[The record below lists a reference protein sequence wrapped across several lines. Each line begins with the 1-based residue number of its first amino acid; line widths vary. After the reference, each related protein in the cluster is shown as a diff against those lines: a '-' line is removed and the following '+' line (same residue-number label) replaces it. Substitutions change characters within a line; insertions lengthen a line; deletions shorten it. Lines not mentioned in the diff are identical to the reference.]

1 MTAIRAISEVITDMN
16 AALTEDQVSVGQI
29 LEAFHERGFGFL
41 LLIFAFPMA
50 LPIPKPPGLST
61 ILAIPLILLTVQ
73 QALGF
78 HTIWFPAFIRRKSFS
93 SAAFSRVIET
103 SIPWLKKIEA
113 LARPRL
119 GMITQGA
126 FSNVIGVC
134 GLIMALW
141 IAVPMPLS
149 NTVPSIGIA
158 LMAIGV
164 MMRDGVFVLAG
175 AVIGLLWVFAMIF
188 VIVFLGMEG
197 LDLIVEYLRSFF
209 G

>member
-61 ILAIPLILLTVQ
+61 ILAIPLILLTIQ

-78 HTIWFPAFIRRKSFS
+78 HTLWFPGFIRRKSFS
-93 SAAFSRVIET
+93 SAAFGRVIET

-113 LARPRL
+113 LAQPRL
-119 GMITQGA
+119 GMVTQGA

-175 AVIGLLWVFAMIF
+175 ALIGLLWVFAMVF
-188 VIVFLGMEG
+188 VVVFLGMEG
-197 LDLIVEYLRSFF
+197 LDLIVEYFRSFF